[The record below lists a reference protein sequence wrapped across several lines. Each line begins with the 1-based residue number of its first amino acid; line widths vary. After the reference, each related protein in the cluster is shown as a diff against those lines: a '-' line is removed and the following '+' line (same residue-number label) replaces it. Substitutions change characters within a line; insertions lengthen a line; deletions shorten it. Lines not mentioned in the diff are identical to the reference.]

1 MRFASTAMTRREFLA
16 AAGLGPLAVP
26 AIASPPPVLTLHFSG
41 SGGKQTLSVRRSGP
55 SARIS
60 PIAIR
65 VDASAMRD
73 YMTLIGQ
80 PPGDTDDRIEPLA
93 RMLYGQI
100 WGPIRKIPLSY
111 RAVHIRAEDGFAQ
124 FAFEAL
130 RGERQWIG
138 RAAAVHY
145 LTKESA
151 PAPAFRLSL
160 IPDRKSY
167 SYCPFPER
175 GKGMLW
181 AAREGRRVAKLTR
194 AELREGRQ
202 ATKSQLLADIGHPFG
217 ILHVA
222 THGLEIEGHPVSAC
236 IALHGA
242 ESASH
247 REGWFD
253 PLRPNDLNSVPI
265 DGRLVV
271 LSACAP
277 DPASQALSTRLI
289 QRGTGEVISSRFAV
303 LDDAAAFTFM
313 RRFYEE
319 LKTGAKSGTA
329 LLRARSVM
337 IDGSYPAYKHPYFW
351 AAFRSFV

>member
-1 MRFASTAMTRREFLA
+1 
-16 AAGLGPLAVP
+16 
-26 AIASPPPVLTLHFSG
+26 
-41 SGGKQTLSVRRSGP
+41 
-55 SARIS
+55 
-60 PIAIR
+60 
-65 VDASAMRD
+65 MRD
-73 YMTLIGQ
+73 YMSLISE
-80 PPGDTDDRIEPLA
+80 PPTDKDDRIEPLA
-93 RMLYGQI
+93 RALYGQI
-100 WGPIRKIPLSY
+100 WGPIRKVPLSY
-111 RAVHIRAEDGFAQ
+111 RPIYIRAEDDFIQ

-145 LTKESA
+145 LTKES
-151 PAPAFRLSL
+151 PSAPAFRLSR
-160 IPDRKSY
+160 ISRRVSY

-181 AAREGRRVAKLTR
+181 AAREGRSVARLTG
-194 AELREGRQ
+194 AELREGSQ
-202 ATKSQLLADIGHPFG
+202 ATKSQLLADIGRPFG

-222 THGLEIEGHPVSAC
+222 THGIEIEGHPDSAC

-242 ESASH
+242 ESTSH
-247 REGWFD
+247 SGYWFD
-253 PLRPNDLNSVPI
+253 PLRPKDLNSIDI

-277 DPASQALSTRLI
+277 DPAVAQAFSKRLI
-289 QRGTGEVISSRFAV
+289 ERGAGEVISSRFAA

-313 RRFYEE
+313 RSFYQE
-319 LKTGAKSGTA
+319 LKTGADSGTA
-329 LLRARSVM
+329 LLRTRAVM